1 MPEERVPN
9 ELAFGLLVISG
20 SWLLGLTLSHRIR
33 RVDGALAAATR
44 LTAEQRTLAIRM
56 LAEERTRIARELH
69 DVIAHGVSVMGVQC
83 AAARVVLDHDPD
95 NAKQILLAVESQA
108 RESIGELQRLL
119 SVLRAADDGTV
130 DRRPQPGLGDL
141 SPLFDTM
148 RGAGLKVTLTVRGEA
163 RHLPPGADLTA
174 YRIVQEALT
183 NTPQACRTGR
193 RHRQSVL
200 GARRAPHRSRQ
211 PRTAR
216 RGKFAPRSRAAR
228 HARTHRPLRRFIGR
242 RRPAVRRGHG
252 QRQSA
257 PRRGEQS
264 MTTVLLADDQ
274 DMVRGGFRLILSA
287 ANPAITVIGEAR
299 DGAEAVSLARSL
311 NPDVVIM
318 GIRMPGVDGIE
329 ATRRIVRAGLPARVL
344 VLTTF
349 DADEHIIDAFRAGA
363 SGFLLK
369 NAPVD
374 QLAGA
379 VHAVAA
385 GDTLLSPTL
394 TRRLI
399 AQHISQPNPTTSPA
413 LQRLSDR
420 ERDVLNLMARGMSNQ
435 EIGDYLIVSVG
446 TVKTHVT
453 RLLAKLEL
461 RDRVHAVVFAYESGL
476 ITPGSNQ

>member
-183 NTPQACRTGR
+183 NTL
-193 RHRQSVL
+193 RHAGPVAVTVNLYWAPDELRIEVANQGPPVAESLLPGHGLL
-200 GARRAPHRSRQ
+200 GMRE
-211 PRTAR
+211 RTALY
-216 RGKFAPRSRAAR
+216 GGSLVVAGQPSGGVTVNANLPLAA
-228 HARTHRPLRRFIGR
+228 
-242 RRPAVRRGHG
+242 V
-252 QRQSA
+252 
-257 PRRGEQS
+257 
-264 MTTVLLADDQ
+264 
-274 DMVRGGFRLILSA
+274 
-287 ANPAITVIGEAR
+287 N
-299 DGAEAVSLARSL
+299 
-311 NPDVVIM
+311 
-318 GIRMPGVDGIE
+318 
-329 ATRRIVRAGLPARVL
+329 
-344 VLTTF
+344 
-349 DADEHIIDAFRAGA
+349 
-363 SGFLLK
+363 
-369 NAPVD
+369 
-374 QLAGA
+374 
-379 VHAVAA
+379 
-385 GDTLLSPTL
+385 
-394 TRRLI
+394 
-399 AQHISQPNPTTSPA
+399 SQ
-413 LQRLSDR
+413 
-420 ERDVLNLMARGMSNQ
+420 
-435 EIGDYLIVSVG
+435 
-446 TVKTHVT
+446 
-453 RLLAKLEL
+453 
-461 RDRVHAVVFAYESGL
+461 
-476 ITPGSNQ
+476 